1 MNIPI
6 ATLLAKRGLRPVR
19 LFLLLSFGILVL
31 TVSAVHAEERWV
43 TDEFEVMMR
52 SGQNNKQRILRQL
65 TSGTRV
71 EALKVDEESGFTKI
85 RHSSGEEGWVLTRY
99 LRATPT
105 AKLRLP
111 ATEQR
116 LQRSEAQRV
125 ELGREVTELKKDKQG
140 LQREVAELQSSNR
153 SLQDQVDR
161 ITKLSS
167 TTIQVDDQ
175 NKQLKQRLADSQ
187 QQTDALEIENRR
199 LGSRSNREWF
209 LVGGAVLA
217 IGLLLG
223 LIIPRINWRK
233 KSSLSDF

>member
-1 MNIPI
+1 LNISI
-6 ATLLAKRGLRPVR
+6 AILLAKGGLRLVR

-140 LQREVAELQSSNR
+140 LQQEAAELQSSNR

-175 NKQLKQRLADSQ
+175 NKQLKQRLVDSQ

-233 KSSLSDF
+233 KSSWSDF